1 MPQFVFRAAAALDLR
16 RQREELAIRARAQAA
31 AALERAE
38 CALNGAQSELA
49 DVLCRGAGVHDPAQ
63 RVWYRNWITRQ
74 QREIA
79 RRQAMVT
86 DRRVTFE
93 ACVANVHAT
102 HRDVRALERLQDRMK
117 ATWGRAERRREQKEL
132 DWLGS
137 VRYALQSRPD
147 EEVT

>member
-1 MPQFVFRAAAALDLR
+1 MAQFVFRAAAALDLR
-16 RQREELAIRARAQAA
+16 REREELALRVRADAA

-38 CALNGAQSELA
+38 GALNGAKTELA
-49 DVLCRGAGVHDPAQ
+49 DVLARGAAVHDPAQ
-63 RVWYRNWITRQ
+63 RVWYRNWIARQ

-79 RRQAMVT
+79 RRQAMVA

-93 ACVANVHAT
+93 AAVANVHSA

-117 ATWGRAERRREQKEL
+117 AAWELTERRREQKEL

-137 VRYALQSRPD
+137 VRYTLRPRPD